1 MENTKNTG
9 YILHDFMKEDL
20 GLSGVALRVYALIYS
35 FTKSGGDCFGSVD
48 YIAERVGASRSSVK
62 YAIKN
67 LLANGYIEKIEDTSI
82 KTNRYVAKDMD
93 VVNEKCPT
101 GQKLTGQKLTPTGQ
115 KLTPDRSEI
124 DPNNKENNK
133 THNNTTNNHSFTLYR
148 AGKPVVPIGDKKV
161 VMMTLHEYANLL
173 KTVGVLPTLKY
184 LHKLERR
191 ILSHP
196 VGSFKNHYNTIVSWA
211 RHDGYVVPAEQ

>member
-1 MENTKNTG
+1 MENSKNTG

-35 FTKSGGDCFGSVD
+35 FTKSGSSCYGSID
-48 YIAERVGASRSSVK
+48 YIAQRVGASYKSVQLALNALVAKGYVTKTKTKPKSPSVYKVITDRITDTDSITDTNYRSNDAKLPMPSVK
-62 YAIKN
+62 TT
-67 LLANGYIEKIEDTSI
+67 D
-82 KTNRYVAKDMD
+82 
-93 VVNEKCPT
+93 
-101 GQKLTGQKLTPTGQ
+101 
-115 KLTPDRSEI
+115 
-124 DPNNKENNK
+124 NNKDNNK
-133 THNNTTNNHSFTLYR
+133 NHNTTNNHSFTLYR

-173 KTVGVLPTLKY
+173 RTVGVLPTLKY
-184 LHKLERR
+184 LRKLERR

-196 VGSFKNHYNTIVSWA
+196 EGSFKNHYNTIVSWA